1 VSEEESEGP
10 DSGIGLLAAVLL
22 ACCMAV
28 AVVTVVEGPVEYF
41 SGEFLDE
48 SDAMMETI
56 SIYKRTL
63 TSTDPYDDAAFLRD
77 GLGIEALLAESTV
90 DAAGEV
96 CAERSASSTLD
107 GFQIHFFRSFVT
119 PGADA
124 ATSKFNT
131 LFDDEEV
138 WGARTPSLT
147 FYAPSLRPFVDRL
160 DELGAG
166 YRVARQP
173 GGTLTALVVR
183 LPGAGCDVDV
193 LSDDPAFSGTGDAL
207 AARDACPAAFW
218 PEDAELPG
226 IRESYAAYGGQEE
239 NKYGLPDLLVLATA
253 WPSLD
258 SSATPRFLALA
269 ASAYGVAIK
278 TTTAREDVCA
288 VSTTV
293 FDRIPPLET
302 KDAFPG
308 RRRRRRRLG
317 DDARRRPVSVRS
329 VERWDVDVTRLTD
342 LTADAEAHHAA
353 FMGTPDAGWDAFLDS
368 HVGLKFSDDMP
379 VDAALALVLEEHA
392 GYFRS
397 HATGYGAETST
408 NRGSSWV
415 APVGDPWAFE
425 IQGVWDRVPDD
436 FAVLDYCAPDSA
448 GDNAANTIVAHPDT
462 PAT

>member
-1 VSEEESEGP
+1 MVRRPRVSEEESEGP

-28 AVVTVVEGPVEYF
+28 AVVTVVEGPVESF

-63 TSTDPYDDAAFLRD
+63 TSTDPYDDAAFVAPRLERRDRYDEERKRVPPHRFLRD

-166 YRVARQP
+166 YRVARQA

-193 LSDDPAFSGTGDAL
+193 LSDDPAFSGTGDA
-207 AARDACPAAFW
+207 
-218 PEDAELPG
+218 
-226 IRESYAAYGGQEE
+226 S
-239 NKYGLPDLLVLATA
+239 V
-253 WPSLD
+253 
-258 SSATPRFLALA
+258 
-269 ASAYGVAIK
+269 
-278 TTTAREDVCA
+278 TARNP
-288 VSTTV
+288 
-293 FDRIPPLET
+293 DRREIP
-302 KDAFPG
+302 
-308 RRRRRRRLG
+308 
-317 DDARRRPVSVRS
+317 
-329 VERWDVDVTRLTD
+329 
-342 LTADAEAHHAA
+342 
-353 FMGTPDAGWDAFLDS
+353 
-368 HVGLKFSDDMP
+368 
-379 VDAALALVLEEHA
+379 LA
-392 GYFRS
+392 
-397 HATGYGAETST
+397 
-408 NRGSSWV
+408 
-415 APVGDPWAFE
+415 
-425 IQGVWDRVPDD
+425 
-436 FAVLDYCAPDSA
+436 
-448 GDNAANTIVAHPDT
+448 
-462 PAT
+462 